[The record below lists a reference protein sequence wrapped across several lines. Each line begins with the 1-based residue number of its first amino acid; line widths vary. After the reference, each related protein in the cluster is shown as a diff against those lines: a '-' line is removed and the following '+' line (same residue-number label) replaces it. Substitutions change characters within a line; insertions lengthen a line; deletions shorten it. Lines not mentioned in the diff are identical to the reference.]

1 MAYKANSNEMEVRRA
16 FLLETAFNLF
26 AEHSIE
32 AINMTEIAEAAHV
45 GMATVYRYFGVK
57 QKLVVELG
65 AMKWRDFAEEV
76 ETLFSAANGDS
87 MTALQELAFY
97 LDCYIE
103 LYQRHPALLGFN
115 ANFDQYIRHEHIPV
129 DELRGYY
136 DSVEHFAR
144 KFSKLYAKNA
154 SDHTLRSDITEQELF
169 LSGMYTMLATTQKF
183 AGGLIY
189 PPESSAFN
197 CKRALELQKRMF
209 LAYVK
214 A

>member
-1 MAYKANSNEMEVRRA
+1 MAYKANSTEMEERRA
-16 FLLETAFNLF
+16 LLLETAFRLF

-32 AINMTEIAEAAHV
+32 AVNMTEIAEAAHV

-76 ETLFSAANGDS
+76 EALFRAANGDK

-103 LYQRHPALLGFN
+103 LYQRHPALLRFN
-115 ANFDQYIRHEHIPV
+115 ANFDQYIRHAHIPAE
-129 DELRGYY
+129 ELRGYY

-144 KFSKLYAKNA
+144 KFSKLYAKNG

-169 LSGMYTMLATTQKF
+169 LSGMYTMLATAQKF

-189 PPESSAFN
+189 PPESASFN